1 MKFFDGIRHYLNAF
15 LHLLYPQICFGCGT
29 DQIDHTTPLCQQC
42 IQDLPITDF
51 FSINENPIEKIFWG
65 RADIQNAG
73 ALLFFTKDSLVQT
86 LITQLKYHHNKKV
99 GILFGKLMG
108 EAIAVE
114 EKFKAVDIIITI
126 PISASKI
133 NSRGFNQ
140 SEVIAMGMQYV
151 WHRPLLNDVLIK
163 KSWSNSQT
171 KKNRKARLQQLPDL
185 FYLQKPTSIEG
196 KHILLVD
203 DVLTTGA
210 TLEAAIASLMT
221 GSPASVSIAV
231 AAYTLK

>member
-1 MKFFDGIRHYLNAF
+1 M
-15 LHLLYPQICFGCGT
+15 
-29 DQIDHTTPLCQQC
+29 PLCNQC
-42 IQDLPITDF
+42 IQDLSFTDF
-51 FSINENPIEKIFWG
+51 FSITENPIEKIFWG

-86 LITQLKYHHNKKV
+86 LITALKYHHNKKV

-108 EAIAVE
+108 EAIARE
-114 EKFKAVDIIITI
+114 EKFKQIDLIIPV

-140 SEVIAMGMQYV
+140 SEVIAIGMQQV
-151 WHRPLLNDVLIK
+151 WHRPMLKDVLIK

-185 FYLQKPTSIEG
+185 FFLQKPTSIEG

-210 TLEAAIASLMT
+210 TLEAAVASLMT

-231 AAYTLK
+231 AAYTL

>member
-1 MKFFDGIRHYLNAF
+1 M
-15 LHLLYPQICFGCGT
+15 
-29 DQIDHTTPLCQQC
+29 PLCTKC
-42 IQDLPITDF
+42 IQDLPFTDF
-51 FSINENPIEKIFWG
+51 FSINDNPIEKIFWG

-99 GILFGKLMG
+99 GILFGELMG

-114 EKFKAVDIIITI
+114 EKFKKVDVIIPI
-126 PISASKI
+126 PISASKM

-140 SEVIAMGMQYV
+140 SEVIAMGIQHV
-151 WHRPLLNDVLIK
+151 WQRPMFNDVLIK

-210 TLEAAIASLMT
+210 TLEAAVTSLMT

>member
-1 MKFFDGIRHYLNAF
+1 M
-15 LHLLYPQICFGCGT
+15 HLLYPQICFGCGT
-29 DQIDHTTPLCQQC
+29 DQVEKAIPLCHKC
-42 IQDLPITDF
+42 IQDLPFTDF
-51 FSINENPIEKIFWG
+51 FSINENPVEKIFWG

-86 LITQLKYHHNKKV
+86 LITALKYHHNKKV

-114 EKFKAVDIIITI
+114 EKFKQIDLIIPI

-140 SEVIAMGMQYV
+140 SEVIAIGIQQI
-151 WHRPLLNDVLIK
+151 WHRPILNNVLIK
-163 KSWSNSQT
+163 RSWSNSQT
-171 KKNRKARLQQLPDL
+171 KKNRKARLQQLPNL

-210 TLEAAIASLMT
+210 TLEAAVASLMT

-231 AAYTLK
+231 AAYTL

>member
-1 MKFFDGIRHYLNAF
+1 M
-15 LHLLYPQICFGCGT
+15 
-29 DQIDHTTPLCQQC
+29 PLCHKC
-42 IQDLPITDF
+42 IQDLPFTDF
-51 FSINENPIEKIFWG
+51 FSINENPVEKIFWG

-86 LITQLKYHHNKKV
+86 LITALKYHHNKKV

-114 EKFKAVDIIITI
+114 EKFKQIDLIIPI

-140 SEVIAMGMQYV
+140 SEVIAIGIQQI
-151 WHRPLLNDVLIK
+151 WHRPILNNVLIK
-163 KSWSNSQT
+163 RSWSNSQT

-210 TLEAAIASLMT
+210 TLEAAVASLMT

-231 AAYTLK
+231 AAYTL

>member
-1 MKFFDGIRHYLNAF
+1 M
-15 LHLLYPQICFGCGT
+15 HLLYPQICFGCGT
-29 DQIDHTTPLCQQC
+29 DQVEKAMPLCHKC
-42 IQDLPITDF
+42 IQDLPFTDF
-51 FSINENPIEKIFWG
+51 FSINENPVEKIFWG

-73 ALLFFTKDSLVQT
+73 ALLFFTKNSLVQT
-86 LITQLKYHHNKKV
+86 LITAFKYHHNKKV

-108 EAIAVE
+108 EVIAVE
-114 EKFKAVDIIITI
+114 EKFKQIDLIIPI

-140 SEVIAMGMQYV
+140 SEVIAIGMQQV
-151 WHRPLLNDVLIK
+151 WHRPILNNVLIK
-163 KSWSNSQT
+163 RSWSNSQT

-185 FYLQKPTSIEG
+185 FFLQKPTSIEG

-210 TLEAAIASLMT
+210 TLEAAVASLMT

-231 AAYTLK
+231 AAYTL

>member
-1 MKFFDGIRHYLNAF
+1 M
-15 LHLLYPQICFGCGT
+15 
-29 DQIDHTTPLCQQC
+29 PLCTKC
-42 IQDLPITDF
+42 IQDLPFTDF
-51 FSINENPIEKIFWG
+51 FSINDNPIEKIFWG
-65 RADIQNAG
+65 RANIQNAG

-99 GILFGKLMG
+99 GVLFGELMG

-114 EKFKAVDIIITI
+114 EKFKKVDVIIPI
-126 PISASKI
+126 PISASKM

-140 SEVIAMGMQYV
+140 SEVIAMGIQHV
-151 WHRPLLNDVLIK
+151 WQRPMFNDVLIK

-185 FYLQKPTSIEG
+185 FFLQKPTSIEG

-210 TLEAAIASLMT
+210 TLEAAVTSLMT

>member
-1 MKFFDGIRHYLNAF
+1 M
-15 LHLLYPQICFGCGT
+15 HLLYPQICFGCGT
-29 DQIDHTTPLCQQC
+29 DQVEKAMPLCHKC
-42 IQDLPITDF
+42 IQDLPFTDF
-51 FSINENPIEKIFWG
+51 FSINENPVEKIFWG

-86 LITQLKYHHNKKV
+86 LITALKYHHNKKV

-114 EKFKAVDIIITI
+114 EKFKQIDLIIPI

-140 SEVIAMGMQYV
+140 SEVIAIGMQQV
-151 WHRPLLNDVLIK
+151 WHRPMLNNVLIK
-163 KSWSNSQT
+163 RSWSNSQT

-203 DVLTTGA
+203 DVLTSGA
-210 TLEAAIASLMT
+210 TLEAAVASLMT

-231 AAYTLK
+231 AAYTL

>member
-1 MKFFDGIRHYLNAF
+1 MFDGIRNYLNAF

-29 DQIDHTTPLCQQC
+29 DQVEKNRPLCNQC
-42 IQDLPITDF
+42 IHDLPFTDF
-51 FSINENPIEKIFWG
+51 FSIHENPIEKIFWG
-65 RADIQNAG
+65 RADIHHAG

-114 EKFKAVDIIITI
+114 EKFKQVDMIIPI
-126 PISASKI
+126 PISASKM
-133 NSRGFNQ
+133 NSRGYNQ
-140 SEVIAMGMQYV
+140 SEVIAVGMQQV
-151 WHRPLLNDVLIK
+151 WNRPIVDDVLIK

-171 KKNRKARLQQLPDL
+171 KKDRKARLQQVPDL
-185 FYLQKPTSIEG
+185 FFLQKPTSIEG

-210 TLEAAIASLMT
+210 TLEAAIETLMA

-231 AAYTLK
+231 AAYTL

>member
-1 MKFFDGIRHYLNAF
+1 
-15 LHLLYPQICFGCGT
+15 LYPQICFGCGT
-29 DQIDHTTPLCQQC
+29 DQIEKAMPLCQQC
-42 IQDLPITDF
+42 IQDLPFTDF

-65 RADIQNAG
+65 RTDIQNAG

-114 EKFKAVDIIITI
+114 EKFKQVDIIIPI
-126 PISASKI
+126 PISASKM
-133 NSRGFNQ
+133 NSRGYNQ
-140 SEVIAMGMQYV
+140 SEVIAMGIQQVWNRSIMQ
-151 WHRPLLNDVLIK
+151 DVLIK
-163 KSWSNSQT
+163 KNWSNSQT
-171 KKNRKARLQQLPDL
+171 KKDRKARLQQVPDL
-185 FYLQKPTSIEG
+185 FFLQNPAFIKG

-210 TLEAAIASLMT
+210 TLEAAIETLMA

-231 AAYTLK
+231 AAYTL

>member
-1 MKFFDGIRHYLNAF
+1 M
-15 LHLLYPQICFGCGT
+15 HLLYPQICFGCGT
-29 DQIDHTTPLCQQC
+29 DQVEKAMPLCHKC
-42 IQDLPITDF
+42 IQDLPFTDF
-51 FSINENPIEKIFWG
+51 FSINENPVEKIFWG

-86 LITQLKYHHNKKV
+86 LITALKYHHNKKV

-114 EKFKAVDIIITI
+114 EKFKQIDLII
-126 PISASKI
+126 PIPINASKI

-140 SEVIAMGMQYV
+140 SEVIAIGMQQV
-151 WHRPLLNDVLIK
+151 WHRPILNNVLIK
-163 KSWSNSQT
+163 RSWSNSQT

-210 TLEAAIASLMT
+210 TLEAAVASLMT

-231 AAYTLK
+231 AAYTL

>member
-1 MKFFDGIRHYLNAF
+1 LKIFQGIRNYLNAF

-29 DQIDHTTPLCQQC
+29 DQVEKNKPLCNPC
-42 IQDLPITDF
+42 IYDLPFTDF

-65 RADIQNAG
+65 RVPVLHAG

-86 LITQLKYHHNKKV
+86 LMTQLKYHHNKKA
-99 GILFGKLMG
+99 GILFGQLMG
-108 EAIAVE
+108 EAIAAA
-114 EKFKAVDIIITI
+114 EKYKQVDFIIPI

-140 SEVIAMGMQYV
+140 SEVIAIGMQQV
-151 WHRPLLNDVLIK
+151 LNKPIISDGLIK
-163 KSWSNSQT
+163 RSWSNSQT

-185 FYLQKPTSIEG
+185 FFLQKPTSIEG

-210 TLEAAIASLMT
+210 TLEAAIATLMA
-221 GSPASVSIAV
+221 GSPASISIAV
-231 AAYTLK
+231 AAYTL

>member
-1 MKFFDGIRHYLNAF
+1 M
-15 LHLLYPQICFGCGT
+15 HLLYPQICFGCGT
-29 DQIDHTTPLCQQC
+29 DQIDNAKPLCQPC
-42 IQDLPITDF
+42 IQDLPTTDF
-51 FSINENPIEKIFWG
+51 FSITENPIEKIFWG

-86 LITQLKYHHNKKV
+86 LIKELKYHHNKKV

-114 EKFKAVDIIITI
+114 EKFKQIDLIIPI
-126 PISASKI
+126 PISPSKI

-140 SEVIAMGMQYV
+140 SEVIAIGMQQV
-151 WHRPLLNDVLIK
+151 WHRPMLNDVLIK

-185 FYLQKPTSIEG
+185 FFLQKPTSIEG

-210 TLEAAIASLMT
+210 TLEAAVASLMT
-221 GSPASVSIAV
+221 GSPASVSVAV
-231 AAYTLK
+231 AAYTL

>member
-1 MKFFDGIRHYLNAF
+1 
-15 LHLLYPQICFGCGT
+15 
-29 DQIDHTTPLCQQC
+29 
-42 IQDLPITDF
+42 
-51 FSINENPIEKIFWG
+51 
-65 RADIQNAG
+65 
-73 ALLFFTKDSLVQT
+73 
-86 LITQLKYHHNKKV
+86 
-99 GILFGKLMG
+99 MG

-114 EKFKAVDIIITI
+114 EKFKQIDLIIPI

-140 SEVIAMGMQYV
+140 SEVIAIGMQQV
-151 WHRPLLNDVLIK
+151 WHRPMLNNVLIK
-163 KSWSNSQT
+163 RSWSNSQT

-210 TLEAAIASLMT
+210 TLEAAVASLMT

-231 AAYTLK
+231 AAYTL

>member
-1 MKFFDGIRHYLNAF
+1 M
-15 LHLLYPQICFGCGT
+15 
-29 DQIDHTTPLCQQC
+29 PLCPKC
-42 IQDLPITDF
+42 IHDLPTTDF
-51 FSINENPIEKIFWG
+51 FSINENPVEKIFWG
-65 RADIQNAG
+65 RAAIQHAG

-86 LITQLKYHHNKKV
+86 LITELKYYHNKKV

-114 EKFKAVDIIITI
+114 EKFKQIDLIIPI

-133 NSRGFNQ
+133 NTRGFNQ
-140 SEVIAMGMQYV
+140 SEVIAIGMQQV
-151 WHRPLLNDVLIK
+151 WHRPMLNDVLIK

-171 KKNRKARLQQLPDL
+171 KKSRKARLQQLPDH
-185 FYLQKPTSIEG
+185 FFLQKPTNIEG
-196 KHILLVD
+196 KHILLVN

-210 TLEAAIASLMT
+210 TLEAAVASLMT

-231 AAYTLK
+231 AAYTL

>member
-1 MKFFDGIRHYLNAF
+1 M
-15 LHLLYPQICFGCGT
+15 HLLYPQICFGCGT
-29 DQIDHTTPLCQQC
+29 DQVEKNMPLCPKC
-42 IQDLPITDF
+42 IQDLPTTDF
-51 FSINENPIEKIFWG
+51 FSINENPVEKIFWG
-65 RADIQNAG
+65 RAAIQHAG

-86 LITQLKYHHNKKV
+86 LITELKYYHNKKV

-114 EKFKAVDIIITI
+114 EKFKQIDLIIPI

-133 NSRGFNQ
+133 NTRGFNQ
-140 SEVIAMGMQYV
+140 SEVIAIGMQQV
-151 WHRPLLNDVLIK
+151 WHRPMLNDVLIK

-171 KKNRKARLQQLPDL
+171 KKSRKARLQQLPDH
-185 FYLQKPTSIEG
+185 FFLQKPTNIEG
-196 KHILLVD
+196 KHILLVN

-210 TLEAAIASLMT
+210 TLEAAVASLMT

-231 AAYTLK
+231 AAYTL